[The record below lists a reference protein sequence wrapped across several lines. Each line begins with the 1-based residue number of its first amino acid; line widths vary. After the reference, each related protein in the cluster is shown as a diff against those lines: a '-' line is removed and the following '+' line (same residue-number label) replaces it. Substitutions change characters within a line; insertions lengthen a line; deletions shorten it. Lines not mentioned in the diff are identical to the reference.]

1 MPLFDSDRVLQKNKK
16 KTFSQQESSSMQV
29 AGDAGWTVR
38 RHVLFIM
45 HASRSTSDK
54 KKGEKKKDM
63 GMWNDGPGSFSQV
76 MGVKG
81 G

>member
-1 MPLFDSDRVLQKNKK
+1 MH
-16 KTFSQQESSSMQV
+16 V

-54 KKGEKKKDM
+54 KRGKEERHGDVERWA
-63 GMWNDGPGSFSQV
+63 GFIQPGDGC
-76 MGVKG
+76 VKG